1 MKQSSKAAISILAAI
16 SLAAP
21 LATTVLLTPNA
32 QVYAAKGDLGPDWSK
47 YQGMQGLFAQ
57 SNDKFVIAQVGGTYG
72 GSYIDQATYKTQVAA
87 AIAAGKRAHS
97 YIWFQVGSSKTLAKA
112 ALDRFL
118 PKIQTPKGSI
128 VALDYEAGASS
139 NASAN
144 TAMLVYALQRIKDA
158 GYQPALY
165 SGKAYFE
172 THVNTATI
180 QSKFGSILWVA
191 RYPSSKV
198 TLKPNYKYFPSMN
211 GVAMWQFTS
220 SALAG
225 GLDYS
230 VDMTGITD
238 SGYSKA
244 KTSSSGKVTVKPKT
258 KTTAVK
264 TGLAAN
270 KVKKSGIAVGY
281 TVKVNFGTKKWANG
295 ASMPSWVPG
304 KTYTVQQVDGNKV
317 LLAGILSWAKRA
329 DVEILQT
336 ASQAKTAAKTAVKT
350 YRVKSGD
357 SLSAIA
363 ARYGTTY
370 IKLASINGIKNPN
383 RITVGQVLKLD
394 TAKATSNTKHTYY
407 TVRSGDSWW
416 SIANKY
422 SISMYTLAS
431 RNGKTI
437 KTMIHPGQRLIVK

>member
-1 MKQSSKAAISILAAI
+1 MKRSSKATMSILAAI

-21 LATTVLLTPNA
+21 IATTAMITPLA
-32 QVYAAKGDLGPDWSK
+32 QVHAAKGDLGPDWSK

-72 GSYIDQATYKTQVAA
+72 GSYVDQATYKTQVSA

-97 YIWFQVGSSKTLAKA
+97 YIWFQVGSSKALAKA

-139 NASAN
+139 SVTAN
-144 TAMLVYALQRIKDA
+144 TNALVYALQRIKDA

-172 THVNTATI
+172 DHVNIVAI
-180 QSKFGSILWVA
+180 ESKFGNILWVA

-198 TLKPNYKYFPSMN
+198 TLTPNYKYFPSMM

-220 SALAG
+220 TALAG

-238 SGYSKA
+238 AGYSKA
-244 KTSSSGKVTVKPKT
+244 KTSSAGKVTVKPKT
-258 KTTAVK
+258 KTAAVK
-264 TGLAAN
+264 SGLTAN
-270 KVKKSGIAVGY
+270 KAKKSAIADGY

-295 ASMPSWVPG
+295 ASMPNWVPG
-304 KTYTVQQVDGNKV
+304 KTYKVQQVKGDRV
-317 LLAGILSWAKRA
+317 LLAGIISWIDRSN
-329 DVEILQT
+329 VEILQT
-336 ASQAKTAAKTAVKT
+336 ATQAKSVSKTTVATYTVK
-350 YRVKSGD
+350 RGD
-357 SLSAIA
+357 MLSVIA
-363 ARYGTTY
+363 SRHGTTTA
-370 IKLASINGIKNPN
+370 KLVSINHIANPN
-383 RITVGQVLKLD
+383 MIRAGQVLKLV
-394 TAKATSNTKHTYY
+394 SGSSTKVSHTYY

-416 SIANKY
+416 RIASKY
-422 SISMYTLAS
+422 GMGMYTLAS
-431 RNGKTI
+431 RNGKTVT
-437 KTMIHPGQRLIVK
+437 TMIHPGQKLLIK

>member
-1 MKQSSKAAISILAAI
+1 MKRSSKAAMSILAAI

-21 LATTVLLTPNA
+21 LATTALITPPA
-32 QVYAAKGDLGPDWSK
+32 QVFAAKGDLGPDWSK

-72 GSYIDQATYKTQVAA
+72 GSYVDQTTYKTQVAA

-97 YIWFQVGSSKTLAKA
+97 YIWFQVGSSKALAKA

-139 NASAN
+139 SVTGNTNA
-144 TAMLVYALQRIKDA
+144 LVYALQRIKDA

-172 THVNTATI
+172 DHVNIATI
-180 QSKFGSILWVA
+180 ESKFGSILWVA

-198 TLKPNYKYFPSMN
+198 TLSPNYKYFPSMI

-220 SALAG
+220 TALAG

-238 SGYSKA
+238 AGYGKA
-244 KTSSSGKVTVKPKT
+244 KTSSTGKVTVKPKT
-258 KTTAVK
+258 KTAAVK
-264 TGLAAN
+264 SGLTAN
-270 KVKKSGIAVGY
+270 KAKKSAIATGY

-295 ASMPSWVPG
+295 ASMPNWVPG
-304 KTYTVQQVDGNKV
+304 KTYKVQQIKGDRI
-317 LLAGILSWAKRA
+317 LLAGILSWIDRSN
-329 DVEILQT
+329 VEILQT
-336 ASQAKTAAKTAVKT
+336 ATQAKQVGKATVATYTVK
-350 YRVKSGD
+350 RGD
-357 SLSAIA
+357 TLSVIA
-363 ARYGTTY
+363 SRHGTTTA
-370 IKLASINGIKNPN
+370 KLVSLNHIANPN
-383 RITVGQVLKLD
+383 VIRVGQNIRYK
-394 TAKATSNTKHTYY
+394 
-407 TVRSGDSWW
+407 
-416 SIANKY
+416 
-422 SISMYTLAS
+422 
-431 RNGKTI
+431 
-437 KTMIHPGQRLIVK
+437 